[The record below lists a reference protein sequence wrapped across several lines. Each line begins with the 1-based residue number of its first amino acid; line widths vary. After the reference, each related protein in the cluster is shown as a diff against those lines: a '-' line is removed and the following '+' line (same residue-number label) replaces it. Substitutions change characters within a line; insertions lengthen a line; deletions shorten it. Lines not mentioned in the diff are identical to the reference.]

1 MDFVVTAGEDE
12 AEVDILYPRG
22 QRKRERHAVGA
33 HWHAAVVRGRYDW
46 GHAAMPFFSGCGES
60 SLVAG
65 NALKG
70 SWVVELVTPRARYG
84 GGGGGGGG
92 EGGGLPHEGEG
103 GNADQGG

>member
-46 GHAAMPFFSGCGES
+46 GHAAMPFFFG
-60 SLVAG
+60 
-65 NALKG
+65 
-70 SWVVELVTPRARYG
+70 VVKVR
-84 GGGGGGGG
+84 
-92 EGGGLPHEGEG
+92 
-103 GNADQGG
+103 